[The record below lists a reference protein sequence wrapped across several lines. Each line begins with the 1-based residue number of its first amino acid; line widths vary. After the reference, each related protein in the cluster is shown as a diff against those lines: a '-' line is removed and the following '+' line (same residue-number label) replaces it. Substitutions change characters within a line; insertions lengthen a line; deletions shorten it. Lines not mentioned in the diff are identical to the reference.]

1 MEVITPE
8 HAFINN
14 MDNEYTGNPE
24 WNVDNAYGGFW
35 GTMKAFVEMTETG
48 CPPVVTDE
56 ARRNFELL
64 KEIDR
69 AMNDVR

>member
-1 MEVITPE
+1 
-8 HAFINN
+8 
-14 MDNEYTGNPE
+14 
-24 WNVDNAYGGFW
+24 
-35 GTMKAFVEMTETG
+35 MKAFVEMTETG